1 MKSAFIVLK
10 EQIQYFYLIR
20 RLSIYELKSKN
31 NDNYLGMAWELINPL
46 FQIAIY
52 WFVFGYGIR
61 QRANIK
67 LTGTLEVPFFYWM
80 LAGMVIWLF
89 FYRSIIE
96 GSKAIYTR
104 IRMLS
109 KMNFPMS
116 IIPNYIVLG
125 RYYVHIGLLIIT
137 ILIFNFNGYYINI
150 YYFQLLYYAFALF
163 AFTFSL
169 ALVMS
174 TLSTIIRDIQM
185 FLQSILRMG
194 LYISPILWNVGTI
207 ENRLINIIIKL
218 NPLYYLIEGYRHTLF
233 GLGWHVTIYWKQ
245 TIAFWAI
252 TILLFSF
259 GSYLHVKFRRHFIDY
274 V

>member
-1 MKSAFIVLK
+1 MKSAIKVLK

-20 RLSIYELKSKN
+20 RLSVYEMKSKN
-31 NDNYLGMAWELINPL
+31 NDNYLGMTWELINPL

-61 QRANIK
+61 QRAHIN
-67 LTGTLEVPFFYWM
+67 LTDTLEVPFFYWM

-89 FYRSIIE
+89 FYRSIID

-116 IIPNYIVLG
+116 IIPNYVVLG
-125 RYYVHIGLLIIT
+125 KYYIHLGLLVIT
-137 ILIFNFNGYYINI
+137 IIIFNFNGYYISTYYLQLI
-150 YYFQLLYYAFALF
+150 YYIFALF

-194 LYISPILWNVGTI
+194 LYVSPILWNVDTMSNDVI
-207 ENRLINIIIKL
+207 RTLVQL
-218 NPLYYLIEGYRHTLF
+218 NPLYYLIEGYRYSLF
-233 GLGWHVTIYWKQ
+233 GLGWHVTENWEH
-245 TIAFWAI
+245 TLFFWGV
-252 TILLFSF
+252 TILLFCF